1 MKPINP
7 IQKTPAETMNSSDQS
22 HDKAVAL
29 LSLINTTTALFFRLK
44 LVAEQVHHQGSISA
58 GKRGVLLSLWQL
70 GSQTVPQLARA
81 RPVSRQ
87 HIQLLVN
94 ALLKA
99 GYVEYIENPAHK
111 RSRLVRITQQG
122 SAILRSM
129 IQREMKL
136 LEGINLGIETEAMQS
151 AEEVLDTVR
160 EFFAGSQWRE
170 HLVSIEG
177 Q

>member
-1 MKPINP
+1 M
-7 IQKTPAETMNSSDQS
+7 
-22 HDKAVAL
+22 
-29 LSLINTTTALFFRLK
+29 SL
-44 LVAEQVHHQGSISA
+44 Q
-58 GKRGVLLSLWQL
+58 QL

-87 HIQLLVN
+87 HIQSLVN
-94 ALLKA
+94 ALLEA

-122 SAILRSM
+122 RAILVTM
-129 IQREMKL
+129 MQRERKL
-136 LEGINLGIETEAMQS
+136 LEGINLGIETEALQS

-160 EFFAGSQWRE
+160 DFFAGSQWQE
-170 HLVSIEG
+170 HLVSIED